1 MMAFYKLFYII
12 HRRTDF
18 YRLWRWAD
26 EMMHP
31 EYYAKMHKDVAR
43 SMTQFMAFNTIINNY
58 MRISEGRTHEEIIRF
73 ER

>member
-1 MMAFYKLFYII
+1 MAFYKLFYII

-31 EYYAKMHKDVAR
+31 EYYAKMHKDVER

-58 MRISEGRTHEEIIRF
+58 MRIYLSNC
-73 ER
+73 